1 MTECRGTFRGV
12 VVKPEG
18 KEAISKS

>member
-1 MTECRGTFRGV
+1 

-18 KEAISKS
+18 KKLLWRN